1 MSVTAPTYRRVEA
14 ISGHLAASGG
24 SNPAAV
30 PGPYAVPLPERL
42 SDGDFQVYR
51 NAGSHTR
58 LMTGFAMPFENVKT
72 LHDVWESTCSR
83 HSDLPIFGARR
94 VSPDGTPREYEW
106 ITYKQAYDRRAALSA
121 GLLASGVAPGDH
133 VGLYSINC
141 TEWCLLEAAMTR
153 VSVVSVPLYDTL
165 GPDAVRFISNHAAL
179 SAVCVS
185 AACLPTM
192 LDCLK
197 DCPTVK
203 LVVVYAHGGAAM
215 PRVPADVRHPC
226 RLVTFEQL
234 LEIGRRRPAAPVPPR
249 QDAMATICYTSGTT
263 GDPKG
268 VMLTHLNL
276 VSNAAAYADDL
287 DLGPRDTHVSYLPL
301 AHIYE
306 RVTMLVCLFRGAK
319 AGFFRG
325 DVLGL
330 LDDIAELKP
339 TVFCSVPR
347 LWNRIYDKV
356 QAGIREGGIV
366 KQTMFAWAYAAK
378 KKALEEGRPPP
389 AVWEKLVFSKLRD
402 KLGGRVRYMSTG
414 SAPISAEVM
423 EFLRVCFGGVVFEG
437 YGMTESAC
445 VISKTHEK
453 DFTCGHVGSPVP
465 CCEVKLDSV
474 PEMNYTTADTPHP
487 RGEVCVRGP
496 SVFKGY
502 YKAQDKTDEVVDA
515 DGWLH
520 TGDIGLW
527 LPGGRLKII
536 DRKKNI
542 FKLAQGEYV
551 APEKIENI
559 YARSRFV
566 AQSFVYGDSLTAS
579 LVAVV
584 VPDEEVLVPWAKK
597 HGHAGDVDFRRL
609 CADAGISKMVHES
622 MVAVGKEAGLK
633 GFEQVKAV
641 HLHPELFSVEN
652 GLFTPTF
659 KLKRPQA
666 RQAFQGDIDRMYAS
680 LK

>member
-1 MSVTAPTYRRVEA
+1 MSARPRPITSTLTSNRHELTSD
-14 ISGHLAASGG
+14 IS
-24 SNPAAV
+24 PI
-30 PGPYAVPLPERL
+30 PIPL
-42 SDGDFQVYR
+42 GR
-51 NAGSHTR
+51 NAGKYTR
-58 LMTGFAMPFENVKT
+58 LMTGYAPPFDGVKT
-72 LHDVWESTCSR
+72 LHDLWESTCSR
-83 HSDLPIFGARR
+83 HSDEECLGTRDVA
-94 VSPDGTPREYEW
+94 PDGTPGAYRW
-106 ITYKQAYDRRAALSA
+106 MTYAKLHERRAACSSGYVAL
-121 GLLASGVAPGDH
+121 GLKPGDH
-133 VGLYSINC
+133 VGMYSVN
-141 TEWCLLEAAMTR
+141 TAEWCVLDSAMTR
-153 VSVVSVPLYDTL
+153 NAMVSVPLYDTL
-165 GPDAVRFISNHAAL
+165 GPDAVRFICNHAELA
-179 SAVCVS
+179 AVCVS
-185 AACLPTM
+185 HACLPVM
-192 LDCLK
+192 LRCLAE
-197 DCPTVK
+197 CPTVK
-203 LVVVYAHGGAAM
+203 LLVVYAHGGKPLPPIPSGAGH
-215 PRVPADVRHPC
+215 RCEV
-226 RLVTFEQL
+226 VTIEQL
-234 LEIGRRRPAAPVPPR
+234 EAEGRRRPVAPVPPR
-249 QDAMATICYTSGTT
+249 EEAMATICYTSGTT

-268 VMLTHLNL
+268 VMLTHRNL
-276 VSNAAAYADDL
+276 ISNAAAYADDL
-287 DLGPRDTHVSYLPL
+287 DLGPGDVHVSYLPL

-306 RVTMLVCLFRGAK
+306 RVTMLVCLFAGAK

-356 QAGIREGGIV
+356 HAGIREGGFV
-366 KQTMFAWAYAAK
+366 KQKMFAIAYAAK

-389 AVWEKLVFSKLRD
+389 AIWEKIVFSKLRD

-414 SAPISAEVM
+414 SAPISAQVM
-423 EFLRVCFGGVVFEG
+423 EFLRVCFGGTVFEG

-445 VISKTHEK
+445 VISKTHEG
-453 DFTCGHVGSPVP
+453 DFSCGHVGSPVP
-465 CCEVKLDSV
+465 CCEIKLESV
-474 PEMNYTTADTPHP
+474 SEMNYTTSDRPYP

-502 YKAQDKTDEVVDA
+502 YKAQDKTDEVIDNE
-515 DGWLH
+515 GWLH

-551 APEKIENI
+551 APEKIENV
-559 YARSRFV
+559 YARSKFV
-566 AQSFVYGDSLTAS
+566 AQSFVHGDSLMPS

-584 VPDEEVLVPWAKK
+584 VPDEEVLLPWAAKS
-597 HGHAGDVDFRRL
+597 GHPAGGDFKRL
-609 CADAGISKMVHES
+609 CADPAVAKMVHQS
-622 MVAVGKEAGLK
+622 MLAVGEGAGLK

-666 RQAFQGDIDRMYAS
+666 RAAFQADIDRMYAG
-680 LK
+680 LG